1 MFRHPFLI
9 VLLIAAVSISPR
21 IDIGR
26 LETGRALQLR
36 YEDFLMVLIFF
47 LWFAALSIKNNNIY
61 VSVIASPLIIY
72 LVLAA
77 VSTSIGI
84 FAGWVNPVMGFFFY
98 AKEMQYFFI
107 FFIVLNLLKTYHDL
121 KIAIWALL
129 ACGIANG
136 FYVLYQIFSGQLFAA
151 SRGYYGISCIGEPSP
166 FATGGYFLI
175 IFIISSAFF
184 FVVHGKIIK
193 LLCGFSA
200 LLALIGLVGSM
211 SRANIIAATFGIFML
226 LVFFVIRTER
236 NTKFTFAFVTP
247 IVVIPLILLIGT
259 TWVCLGQVFPL
270 GRMTVAN
277 IRHSFFEKRV
287 RRIYVPAFKE
297 FAKSPVLGLGKS
309 STTSFIA
316 GTGEAHNYYLR
327 ILIEMG
333 IPGLI
338 AFLYLLISIVKM
350 SLKVYKNSSF
360 EVGKGVGLGCLLV
373 TMSLMVASTAQ
384 DAFTPVK
391 VNEFFWMLAGL
402 SGVAYRLSSKE
413 KAMQTIEYMGPKTAS
428 TFHF

>member
-129 ACGIANG
+129 
-136 FYVLYQIFSGQLFAA
+136 
-151 SRGYYGISCIGEPSP
+151 E
-166 FATGGYFLI
+166 
-175 IFIISSAFF
+175 
-184 FVVHGKIIK
+184 
-193 LLCGFSA
+193 
-200 LLALIGLVGSM
+200 
-211 SRANIIAATFGIFML
+211 
-226 LVFFVIRTER
+226 
-236 NTKFTFAFVTP
+236 
-247 IVVIPLILLIGT
+247 
-259 TWVCLGQVFPL
+259 
-270 GRMTVAN
+270 
-277 IRHSFFEKRV
+277 
-287 RRIYVPAFKE
+287 
-297 FAKSPVLGLGKS
+297 SPVFIE
-309 STTSFIA
+309 TS
-316 GTGEAHNYYLR
+316 
-327 ILIEMG
+327 
-333 IPGLI
+333 
-338 AFLYLLISIVKM
+338 
-350 SLKVYKNSSF
+350 
-360 EVGKGVGLGCLLV
+360 V
-373 TMSLMVASTAQ
+373 TS
-384 DAFTPVK
+384 
-391 VNEFFWMLAGL
+391 
-402 SGVAYRLSSKE
+402 
-413 KAMQTIEYMGPKTAS
+413 
-428 TFHF
+428 